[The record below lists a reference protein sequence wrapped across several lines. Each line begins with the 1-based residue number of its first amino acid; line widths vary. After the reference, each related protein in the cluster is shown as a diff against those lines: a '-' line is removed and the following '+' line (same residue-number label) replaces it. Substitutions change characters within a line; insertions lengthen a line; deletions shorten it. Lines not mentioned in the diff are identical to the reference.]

1 MRHTPNSGSKLV
13 FSEGNEN
20 PKTKNLA
27 IESKQRQDSKPEKP
41 SSLPKINPTNDF
53 DQELLL
59 ASRVASTY
67 KFKRINAMKKREPV
81 KEIMTKEVFSV
92 QENQKLST
100 VLELFRKHKIRHLP
114 VLNGKKISG
123 IISRTDINRL
133 TFGALFENQEGADEA
148 VLEILS
154 IPQVMTSKP
163 RVVQQ
168 DDTVKSVAEIFA
180 SEEFHALP
188 VVENEELR
196 GIVTTTDVIRYMLD
210 QY

>member
-1 MRHTPNSGSKLV
+1 
-13 FSEGNEN
+13 
-20 PKTKNLA
+20 
-27 IESKQRQDSKPEKP
+27 
-41 SSLPKINPTNDF
+41 
-53 DQELLL
+53 
-59 ASRVASTY
+59 
-67 KFKRINAMKKREPV
+67 MKKREPV
-81 KEIMTKEVFSV
+81 KEIMTTEVFSV

-168 DDTVKSVAEIFA
+168 DDTIKSVAEIFA